1 MLEIWKP
8 IQGFEDCYEVSNLGN
23 VRSLD
28 RYIYCKSKTKPNL
41 FKGKIL
47 KQRFD
52 KYGYL
57 TVNLKKSQKSHIK
70 KVHRLVAL
78 AFIKN
83 PNNCDNINHID
94 GIKTNNIISN
104 LEWCTPSYN
113 TCYSLHKASFK
124 IMCNGIIYPS
134 IKACARALNID
145 SKCIRYRLKVG
156 GVYKGKYKFTLV

>member
-1 MLEIWKP
+1 MEEVWKA
-8 IQGFEDCYEVSNLGN
+8 IEGFEGLYEVSNLGRVKSCQRMRKN
-23 VRSLD
+23 KSGSLALIQE
-28 RYIYCKSKTKPNL
+28 R
-41 FKGKIL
+41 IL
-47 KQRFD
+47 KQKSD
-52 KYGYL
+52 KNGY
-57 TVNLKKSQKSHIK
+57 KSVALSLNGKLYYK
-70 KVHRLVAL
+70 RVHRLLAI
-78 AFIKN
+78 AFIPN
-83 PNNCDNINHID
+83 PNHFSLINHKD
-94 GIKTNNIISN
+94 EDVTNNIISN